1 MEISE
6 IAFVA
11 YPVIDIERSRGFY
24 EGVLGLQPSREFTGE
39 SYAWIEYDLG
49 ANTFALAMMPP
60 GQWNPSA
67 DGPSVGLEVEE
78 FDSAIAELKA
88 RSIPFNVE
96 AMETPV
102 CRMAVIADPDGNKI
116 TIHKRHLEV
125 H

>member
-1 MEISE
+1 MKISE
-6 IAFVA
+6 ISFVA
-11 YPVIDIERSRGFY
+11 YPVINIERSRGFY

-49 ANTFALAMMPP
+49 ANTFAVAMMPP

-116 TIHKRHLEV
+116 TIHKRRPQV

>member
-1 MEISE
+1 MKISE

-24 EGVLGLQPSREFTGE
+24 EGVLGLEPSREFSGE

-49 ANTFALAMMPP
+49 ANTFAVAMMPP

-88 RSIPFNVE
+88 RSIPFDVE

-116 TIHKRHLEV
+116 TIHKRHPQV

>member
-1 MEISE
+1 MKISE

-49 ANTFALAMMPP
+49 ANTFAVAMMPP
-60 GQWNPSA
+60 VQWNPSA

-88 RSIPFNVE
+88 RSIPFDVE

-116 TIHKRHLEV
+116 TIHKRHPQV

>member
-1 MEISE
+1 MKVAE

-11 YPVIDIERSRGFY
+11 YPVTEIENPRGFY
-24 EGVLGLQPSREFTGE
+24 EGVLGLQPSREFTNE
-39 SYAWIEYDLG
+39 AYCWIEYDLG
-49 ANTFALAMMPP
+49 ANTFAVAMMPP
-60 GQWNPSA
+60 GQWKPSS

-78 FDSAIAELKA
+78 FDLAIAELKA
-88 RSIPFNVE
+88 RSILFDVE

-116 TIHKRHLEV
+116 TIHKRHPQA

>member
-1 MEISE
+1 MKISE

-49 ANTFALAMMPP
+49 ANTFAVAMMPP

-88 RSIPFNVE
+88 RSIPFDVE

-116 TIHKRHLEV
+116 TIHKRHPQVL
-125 H
+125 

>member
-1 MEISE
+1 MKISE
-6 IAFVA
+6 SAFVA

-49 ANTFALAMMPP
+49 ANTFAVAMMPP

-88 RSIPFNVE
+88 RSIPFDVE

-116 TIHKRHLEV
+116 TIHKRHPQV

>member
-1 MEISE
+1 MKISE
-6 IAFVA
+6 ISFVA

-49 ANTFALAMMPP
+49 ANTFAVAMMPP

-88 RSIPFNVE
+88 RSIPFDVE

-116 TIHKRHLEV
+116 TIHKRRPQV

>member
-1 MEISE
+1 MKISE

-60 GQWNPSA
+60 GQWDPSA
-67 DGPSVGLEVEE
+67 DGASVGLEVEE

>member
-1 MEISE
+1 MKISE

-49 ANTFALAMMPP
+49 ANTFAVAMMPP

-88 RSIPFNVE
+88 RSIPFDVE

-116 TIHKRHLEV
+116 TIHKRHPQV

>member
-1 MEISE
+1 MKISE

-49 ANTFALAMMPP
+49 ANTFAVAMMPP

-78 FDSAIAELKA
+78 FDAAIAELKA
-88 RSIPFNVE
+88 RSIPFDVE

-116 TIHKRHLEV
+116 TIHKRHPQV

>member
-1 MEISE
+1 MKISE

-49 ANTFALAMMPP
+49 ANTFAVAMMPP
-60 GQWNPSA
+60 GRWNPSA

-88 RSIPFNVE
+88 RSIPFDVE
-96 AMETPV
+96 AMQTPV
-102 CRMAVIADPDGNKI
+102 CRMAVITDPDGNKI
-116 TIHKRHLEV
+116 TIHKRHPQV
-125 H
+125 R

>member
-1 MEISE
+1 MKIFE

-11 YPVIDIERSRGFY
+11 YPVVDIERSRGFY
-24 EGVLGLQPSREFTGE
+24 EGVLGLEPSREFTGE

-49 ANTFALAMMPP
+49 ANTFAVTMMPP

-88 RSIPFNVE
+88 RSIPFDVE

-116 TIHKRHLEV
+116 TIHKRHPQVL
-125 H
+125 

>member
-1 MEISE
+1 MKISE

>member
-1 MEISE
+1 MKVSE

-24 EGVLGLQPSREFTGE
+24 EGVLGLQASREFKGE
-39 SYAWIEYDLG
+39 GYAWIEYDLG
-49 ANTFALAMMPP
+49 ANTFAVAMMPP

-88 RSIPFNVE
+88 RSIPFEVE

-116 TIHKRHLEV
+116 TIHKRHSQEQ
-125 H
+125 

>member
-1 MEISE
+1 MKVSE

-11 YPVIDIERSRGFY
+11 YPVIDLERSRGFY
-24 EGVLGLQPSREFTGE
+24 EGVLGLQPSREFSGE
-39 SYAWIEYDLG
+39 SYTWIEYDLG
-49 ANTFALAMMPP
+49 ANTFAVAMMPP

-88 RSIPFNVE
+88 RSVPFDVE

-116 TIHKRHLEV
+116 TIHKRHPQV
-125 H
+125 R

>member
-1 MEISE
+1 MKIPE

-24 EGVLGLQPSREFTGE
+24 EGVLGLQPSREFRGE

-49 ANTFALAMMPP
+49 ANTFAVAMMPP
-60 GQWNPSA
+60 VQWNPSA

-88 RSIPFNVE
+88 RSIPFDVE

-116 TIHKRHLEV
+116 TIHKRHPQV